1 MIEKDEGSG
10 MERGQR
16 RVVSLSES
24 AGGRLMSGLGRAL
37 RKRCP
42 YCGGGAIFQ
51 SWFTLRDRC
60 PNCGT
65 LYAYEDGY
73 FLGAYA
79 INLVVTELATV
90 ALVIWLIAGTDLQ
103 VLRMQLI
110 GISLAVALP
119 LFFYPIALLIWIA
132 LDNTFHPPGT
142 SSGRQRS

>member
-1 MIEKDEGSG
+1 
-10 MERGQR
+10 MEPKQTQEVNLPDSAAR
-16 RVVSLSES
+16 RL
-24 AGGRLMSGLGRAL
+24 LTGLGRAA

-51 SWFTLRDRC
+51 SWFTLKDRC
-60 PNCGT
+60 PSCGT

-79 INLVVTELATV
+79 INLIVTEFATV
-90 ALVIWLIAGTDLQ
+90 ALVIWLIAGTDLE
-103 VLRMQLI
+103 VLPMQLI

-132 LDNTFHPPGT
+132 LDNTFHPPGA

>member
-1 MIEKDEGSG
+1 
-10 MERGQR
+10 MEPKQTQEVNLPDSAAR
-16 RVVSLSES
+16 RL
-24 AGGRLMSGLGRAL
+24 LTGLGRAA

-51 SWFTLRDRC
+51 SWFTLKDRC
-60 PNCGT
+60 PSCGT

-79 INLVVTELATV
+79 INLIVTEFATV
-90 ALVIWLIAGTDLQ
+90 ALVIWLIAGTDLE
-103 VLRMQLI
+103 VLPMQLI
-110 GISLAVALP
+110 GISLTVALP

-132 LDNTFHPPGT
+132 LDNTFHPPGA

>member
-1 MIEKDEGSG
+1 
-10 MERGQR
+10 MEPKQTQEVNLPDSAAR
-16 RVVSLSES
+16 RL
-24 AGGRLMSGLGRAL
+24 LTGLGRAA

-51 SWFTLRDRC
+51 SWFTLKDRC
-60 PNCGT
+60 PSCGT

-79 INLVVTELATV
+79 INLIVTEFATV
-90 ALVIWLIAGTDLQ
+90 ALVIWLIAGTDLE
-103 VLRMQLI
+103 VLPMQLI